1 MRCLAVVPGTRRLDV
16 VERPD
21 PGLPGD
27 DQVLVEMLEC
37 GVCGTDRHLIE
48 RGWGRP
54 PAGESALVLGHEPL
68 GRVLKVGQA
77 VRHLR
82 AGDYVT
88 ATNQRSCGACP
99 SCAAGE
105 VDLCTAAAG
114 TGRGISGMDGFL
126 RPRLLDDA
134 AFSVRVPQE
143 LRAVAVLTEPLAVG
157 EKMIEQVRQVQRR
170 LPGSLWCVPPDA
182 TDWAAGLRFVV
193 GGAGPVGLLMA
204 MALRAQ
210 GGDVQVVDRSPADGR
225 KARLVGE
232 IGARYHCTD
241 GHDVQ
246 DLADLVGPVD
256 CALEA
261 AGSADLCVGL
271 WRSLARNGVMGMVGG
286 ASGSHPGL
294 HPREVFG
301 HALGRNQALV
311 GIVASN
317 RRHFTLAL
325 EDLGRFEARFPAAVR
340 ALITARHPF
349 DHADGAFAAPHP
361 DDMKQV
367 IQVADG

>member
-1 MRCLAVVPGTRRLDV
+1 M

-27 DQVLVEMLEC
+27 DQILVEMLEC

-54 PAGESALVLGHEPL
+54 PAGEAALVLGHEPL
-68 GRVLKVGQA
+68 GRVLKVGKA
-77 VRHLR
+77 VRHLQ

-134 AFSVRVPQE
+134 AFSVRVPDG
-143 LRAVAVLTEPLAVG
+143 LRDVAVLTEPLAVG

-170 LPGSLWCVPPDA
+170 LPATPWSTPADA
-182 TDWAAGLRFVV
+182 SDWAAGLRFAV
-193 GGAGPVGLLMA
+193 GGAGPVGLLIA
-204 MALRAQ
+204 MALCCHGA
-210 GGDVQVVDRSPADGR
+210 DVQVVDRSPLDGL
-225 KARLVGE
+225 KAKLVTA
-232 IGARYHCTD
+232 IGARYHPID
-241 GHDVQ
+241 GHDAQ
-246 DLADLVGPVD
+246 DLAQRLGPVD
-256 CALEA
+256 CAIEA
-261 AGSADLCVGL
+261 AGSAELCVGL

-286 ASGSHPGL
+286 AAGSHAGL

-301 HALGRNQALV
+301 QALGRNQALV

-317 RRHFTLAL
+317 RRHFSLAL
-325 EDLGRFEARFPAAVR
+325 EDLERFETRFPSAVR

-349 DHADGAFAAPHP
+349 DHADGAFSAPDADHI
-361 DDMKQV
+361 KQV
-367 IQVADG
+367 IQVGNG